1 MPLFG
6 KKKYNSLR
14 ELVVACQQLQPQ
26 AQNAFYER
34 YKSRLLGVCVRY
46 ARTQAEAED
55 IFQEAFIKIFNHI
68 GELQNPDAA
77 DSWVKSTVIRT
88 AINYYN
94 RVTRPEEQLA
104 AYDEQTDQV
113 ASDDYDTLIRQL
125 NLDTLLAFINQLPD
139 SYRLV
144 VNLYLVEGYNH
155 AEIAELLAIPE
166 ATARSQYSRARPLL
180 IKIFQQNGI
189 ERHEFFG

>member
-14 ELVVACQQLQPQ
+14 DLVVACQQLQPQ

-34 YKSRLLGVCVRY
+34 YKSRLLGVCLRY

-68 GELQNPDAA
+68 QELQNPEAA

-94 RVTRPEEQLA
+94 RTTRPEENLT
-104 AYDEQTDQV
+104 AYDGQTDQMV
-113 ASDDYDTLIRQL
+113 SDDYDTLIKQF
-125 NLDTLLAFINQLPD
+125 NLDALLTFINQLPD

-155 AEIAELLAIPE
+155 VEIAELLAIPE
-166 ATARSQYSRARPLL
+166 ATARSQYSRARQLL
-180 IKIFQQNGI
+180 IKTFQQNGI